1 LKNISILG
9 STGSIGT
16 QTLEVISC
24 FPDKFKVVG
33 LSAGNNI
40 DLLAKQA
47 TQFRPDMLSIKS
59 ESNIGELKSKLND
72 DNIDIFFGEQGASNV
87 ASHPDADLVISAMVG
102 ASGLKPTITAIKAGK
117 DIALAN
123 KETLV
128 MAGKLITEEAKN
140 RDVNII
146 PVDSEHSAI
155 YQVIKISDRKHLK
168 RIILT
173 ASGGPFLNTPAEE
186 MNNISVASALNH
198 PTWKM
203 GKKITIDSA
212 TLMNKCFEIIEA
224 KWLFDLSD
232 DMISVWIHPQSII
245 HSMVEFIDGSIISQ
259 MGLPDMKIPISYS
272 LNYPDRLNLE
282 IDNASPSNFTNL
294 EFKEVDTAK
303 FPSINYAFY
312 ALKESGTLPA
322 VMNAANEVAV
332 LEFLEGNISFTKILD
347 TVKKVMDL
355 HDNSIEYNYN
365 TIIDSD
371 LWARNKA
378 KEVIYN

>member
-16 QTLEVISC
+16 QTLEVISY
-24 FPDKFKVVG
+24 FPDKFRVVG

-47 TQFRPDMLSIKS
+47 TQFRPDMVSIKS

-87 ASHPDADLVISAMVG
+87 ASHPDADLVVSAMVG
-102 ASGLKPTITAIKAGK
+102 ASGLKPTIAAIKAGK

-146 PVDSEHSAI
+146 PVDSEHNAI
-155 YQVIKISDRKHLK
+155 YQIIKISERKHLK

-173 ASGGPFLNTPAEE
+173 ASGGPFLNTTAQE

-259 MGLPDMKIPISYS
+259 MGLPNMKIPISYS

-371 LWARNKA
+371 LWARNRA

>member
-1 LKNISILG
+1 MKNISILG

>member
-1 LKNISILG
+1 MKNISILG

-24 FPDKFKVVG
+24 FPDKFRVVG

-47 TQFRPDMLSIKS
+47 TQFRPDMVSIKS

-87 ASHPDADLVISAMVG
+87 ASHPDADLVVSAMVG
-102 ASGLKPTITAIKAGK
+102 ASGLKPTIAAIKAGK

-146 PVDSEHSAI
+146 PVDSEHNAI
-155 YQVIKISDRKHLK
+155 YQIIKISDRKHLK

-173 ASGGPFLNTPAEE
+173 ASGGPFLNTPAQE

-232 DMISVWIHPQSII
+232 DMISVWVHPQSII

-332 LEFLEGNISFTKILD
+332 MEFLEGNIGFTKILD

-371 LWARNKA
+371 LWARNRA

>member
-16 QTLEVISC
+16 QTLEVISY
-24 FPDKFKVVG
+24 FPDKFRVVG

-47 TQFRPDMLSIKS
+47 TQFRPDMVSIKS
-59 ESNIGELKSKLND
+59 ESNIGQLKSKLND

-87 ASHPDADLVISAMVG
+87 ASHPDADLVVSAMVG
-102 ASGLKPTITAIKAGK
+102 ASGLKPTIAAIKAGK

-146 PVDSEHSAI
+146 PVDSEHNAI
-155 YQVIKISDRKHLK
+155 YQIIKISDRKHLK

-173 ASGGPFLNTPAEE
+173 ASGGPFLNTPAQE

-232 DMISVWIHPQSII
+232 DMISVWVHPQSII
-245 HSMVEFIDGSIISQ
+245 HSMIEFIDGSIISQ

-332 LEFLEGNISFTKILD
+332 MEFLEGNIGFTKILD

-371 LWARNKA
+371 LWARNRA

>member
-1 LKNISILG
+1 MKNISILG

-47 TQFRPDMLSIKS
+47 TQFRPDMVSIKS
-59 ESNIGELKSKLND
+59 ESNIGQLKSKLND

-87 ASHPDADLVISAMVG
+87 ASHPDADLVVSAMVG

>member
-1 LKNISILG
+1 MKNISILG

-16 QTLEVISC
+16 QTLQVISC

-47 TQFRPDMLSIKS
+47 TQFRPDMVSIKS

-224 KWLFDLSD
+224 KWLFDLRD
-232 DMISVWIHPQSII
+232 DMISVWVHPQSII

-272 LNYPDRLNLE
+272 LNYPDRLNLG

>member
-1 LKNISILG
+1 MKNISILG

-16 QTLEVISC
+16 QTLEVISY
-24 FPDKFKVVG
+24 FPDKFRVVG

-332 LEFLEGNISFTKILD
+332 MEFLEGNIGFTKILD

>member
-1 LKNISILG
+1 MKNISILG

-16 QTLEVISC
+16 QTLDVISY
-24 FPDKFKVVG
+24 FPDKFRVVG

-47 TQFRPDMLSIKS
+47 TQFRPDMVSIKS

-72 DNIDIFFGEQGASNV
+72 DNIDVFFGEQGASNV
-87 ASHPDADLVISAMVG
+87 ASHPDADLVVSAMVG
-102 ASGLKPTITAIKAGK
+102 ASGLKPIIAAIKAGK

-155 YQVIKISDRKHLK
+155 YQIIKISERKHLK

-173 ASGGPFLNTPAEE
+173 ASGGPFLNTPAQE

-371 LWARNKA
+371 LWARNRA

>member
-24 FPDKFKVVG
+24 FPDKFNVVG
-33 LSAGNNI
+33 LAAGNNV
-40 DLLAKQA
+40 DLLARQVI
-47 TQFRPDMLSIKS
+47 QFRPDMVSIKS
-59 ESNIGELKSKLND
+59 ESNVEQLKSKLND
-72 DNIDIFFGEQGASNV
+72 AKIDILFGQQGAENV
-87 ASHPDADLVISAMVG
+87 ATHPGADLVVSAMVG
-102 ASGLKPTITAIKAGK
+102 ASGLKPTIAAINADK

-123 KETLV
+123 KESLV

-140 RDVNII
+140 RNINII

-155 YQVIKISDRKHLK
+155 YQAIKTSDRKHLK

-173 ASGGPFLNTPAEE
+173 ASGGPFLNTPEE
-186 MNNISVASALNH
+186 QMSNISVQSALNH

-224 KWLFDLSD
+224 KWLFDLSE
-232 DMISVWIHPQSII
+232 DMISVWVHPQSII
-245 HSMVEFIDGSIISQ
+245 HSMVEFVDGSIISQ

-272 LNYPDRLNLE
+272 LNYPDRLNLNT
-282 IDNASPSNFTNL
+282 IDASPSQFTNL
-294 EFKEVDTAK
+294 EFTEVDTHK

-312 ALKESGTLPA
+312 ALKEGGTLPA

-355 HDNSIEYNYN
+355 HDNSAEYNYN

-378 KEVIYN
+378 REVIYN

>member
-1 LKNISILG
+1 MKNISILG

-16 QTLEVISC
+16 QTLDVISY
-24 FPDKFKVVG
+24 FPDKFRVVG

-47 TQFRPDMLSIKS
+47 TQFRPDMVSIKS
-59 ESNIGELKSKLND
+59 ESNIGQLKSKLND

-87 ASHPDADLVISAMVG
+87 ASHPDADLVVSAMVG
-102 ASGLKPTITAIKAGK
+102 ASGLKPTIAAIKAGN

-128 MAGKLITEEAKN
+128 MAGKLITEEAKI

-155 YQVIKISDRKHLK
+155 YQVIKILDRKHLK

-173 ASGGPFLNTPAEE
+173 ASGGPFLNTHAEE

-212 TLMNKCFEIIEA
+212 TLMNKCFEII
-224 KWLFDLSD
+224 
-232 DMISVWIHPQSII
+232 
-245 HSMVEFIDGSIISQ
+245 
-259 MGLPDMKIPISYS
+259 
-272 LNYPDRLNLE
+272 
-282 IDNASPSNFTNL
+282 
-294 EFKEVDTAK
+294 
-303 FPSINYAFY
+303 
-312 ALKESGTLPA
+312 
-322 VMNAANEVAV
+322 
-332 LEFLEGNISFTKILD
+332 
-347 TVKKVMDL
+347 
-355 HDNSIEYNYN
+355 
-365 TIIDSD
+365 
-371 LWARNKA
+371 
-378 KEVIYN
+378 

>member
-1 LKNISILG
+1 MKNISILG

-87 ASHPDADLVISAMVG
+87 ASHPDADLVVSAMVG
-102 ASGLKPTITAIKAGK
+102 ASGLKPTIAAIKAGN

-128 MAGKLITEEAKN
+128 MAGKLITEEAKI

-155 YQVIKISDRKHLK
+155 YQVIKILDRKHLK

-173 ASGGPFLNTPAEE
+173 ASGGPFLNTHAEE

-272 LNYPDRLNLE
+272 LNYPDRLNLK

-355 HDNSIEYNYN
+355 HDNSTEYNYN

>member
-1 LKNISILG
+1 MKNISILG

-47 TQFRPDMLSIKS
+47 TQFRPDMVSIKS

-87 ASHPDADLVISAMVG
+87 ASHPDADLVVSAMVG
-102 ASGLKPTITAIKAGK
+102 ASGLKPTIAAIKAGK

-155 YQVIKISDRKHLK
+155 YQVIKISDCKHLK

-224 KWLFDLSD
+224 KWLFDLSA
-232 DMISVWIHPQSII
+232 DMISVWVHPQSII

-312 ALKESGTLPA
+312 ALKENGTLPA

>member
-1 LKNISILG
+1 MKNISILG

-16 QTLEVISC
+16 QTLEVISY
-24 FPDKFKVVG
+24 FPDKFRVVG

-47 TQFRPDMLSIKS
+47 TQFRPDMVSIKS
-59 ESNIGELKSKLND
+59 ESNIGQLKSKLND

-87 ASHPDADLVISAMVG
+87 ASHPDADLVVSAMVG
-102 ASGLKPTITAIKAGK
+102 ASGLKPTIAAIKAGK

-146 PVDSEHSAI
+146 PVDSEHNAI
-155 YQVIKISDRKHLK
+155 YQIIKISDRKHLK

-173 ASGGPFLNTPAEE
+173 ASGGPFLNTPAQE

-232 DMISVWIHPQSII
+232 DMISVWVHPQSII

-332 LEFLEGNISFTKILD
+332 MEFLEGNIGFTKILD

-371 LWARNKA
+371 LWARNRA

>member
-1 LKNISILG
+1 MKNISILG

-16 QTLEVISC
+16 QTLQVISC

-155 YQVIKISDRKHLK
+155 YQAIKISDRKHLK

-224 KWLFDLSD
+224 KWLFDLRD
-232 DMISVWIHPQSII
+232 DMISVWVHPQSII

-272 LNYPDRLNLE
+272 LNYPDRLNLK

>member
-1 LKNISILG
+1 
-9 STGSIGT
+9 
-16 QTLEVISC
+16 
-24 FPDKFKVVG
+24 
-33 LSAGNNI
+33 
-40 DLLAKQA
+40 
-47 TQFRPDMLSIKS
+47 
-59 ESNIGELKSKLND
+59 
-72 DNIDIFFGEQGASNV
+72 
-87 ASHPDADLVISAMVG
+87 
-102 ASGLKPTITAIKAGK
+102 
-117 DIALAN
+117 
-123 KETLV
+123 
-128 MAGKLITEEAKN
+128 
-140 RDVNII
+140 
-146 PVDSEHSAI
+146 
-155 YQVIKISDRKHLK
+155 
-168 RIILT
+168 
-173 ASGGPFLNTPAEE
+173 
-186 MNNISVASALNH
+186 
-198 PTWKM
+198 
-203 GKKITIDSA
+203 
-212 TLMNKCFEIIEA
+212 
-224 KWLFDLSD
+224 
-232 DMISVWIHPQSII
+232 MISVWIHPQSII

-272 LNYPDRLNLE
+272 LNYPDRLNLK

-312 ALKESGTLPA
+312 ALKERGTLPA

>member
-1 LKNISILG
+1 MKNISILG

-16 QTLEVISC
+16 QTLQVISC

-224 KWLFDLSD
+224 KWLFDLRD
-232 DMISVWIHPQSII
+232 DMISVWVHPQSII

-272 LNYPDRLNLE
+272 LNYPDRLNLG

>member
-1 LKNISILG
+1 MKNISILG

-16 QTLEVISC
+16 QTLEVISY
-24 FPDKFKVVG
+24 FPDKFRVVG

-47 TQFRPDMLSIKS
+47 TQFRPDMVSIKS

-87 ASHPDADLVISAMVG
+87 ASHPDADLVVSAMVG
-102 ASGLKPTITAIKAGK
+102 ASGLKPTIAAIKAGK

-146 PVDSEHSAI
+146 PVDSEHNAI
-155 YQVIKISDRKHLK
+155 YQIIKISDRKHLK

-173 ASGGPFLNTPAEE
+173 ASGGPFLNTPAQE

-232 DMISVWIHPQSII
+232 DMISVWVHPQSII

-332 LEFLEGNISFTKILD
+332 MEFLEGNIGFTKILD

-371 LWARNKA
+371 LWARNRA

>member
-1 LKNISILG
+1 MKNISILG

-16 QTLEVISC
+16 QTLDVISY
-24 FPDKFKVVG
+24 FPDKFRVVG

-47 TQFRPDMLSIKS
+47 TQFRPDMVSIKS
-59 ESNIGELKSKLND
+59 ESNIGKLKSKLND

-87 ASHPDADLVISAMVG
+87 ASHPDADLVVSAMVG
-102 ASGLKPTITAIKAGK
+102 ASGLKPTIAAIKAGK

-146 PVDSEHSAI
+146 PVDSEHNAI
-155 YQVIKISDRKHLK
+155 YQIIKISERKHLK

-173 ASGGPFLNTPAEE
+173 ASGGPFLNTPAQE

-224 KWLFDLSD
+224 KWLFDLRD

-332 LEFLEGNISFTKILD
+332 MEFLEGNIGFTKILD